1 MAQAHDMIDEPDIW
15 RAANLL
21 MKNHGD
27 DAPLV
32 AAQRADEMLARGDM
46 VGQAIWKRIT
56 SAFEELIRRKPKE
69 GERVN

>member
-1 MAQAHDMIDEPDIW
+1 MLDEPDIW

-21 MKNHGD
+21 LENHGD
-27 DAPLV
+27 NAPLV
-32 AAQRADEMLARGDM
+32 AAQRADGMLARGDM

-56 SAFEELIRRKPKE
+56 AAVEELIRRKPKQ

>member
-1 MAQAHDMIDEPDIW
+1 MLDEPDIW
-15 RAANLL
+15 HAANLL
-21 MKNHGD
+21 LKHHGD

-32 AAQRADEMLARGDM
+32 AAQRADEMLAQGDI

-56 SAFEELIRRKPKE
+56 AAVEELIRQKPKE

>member
-1 MAQAHDMIDEPDIW
+1 MLDEPDIW

-21 MKNHGD
+21 LKNHGD
-27 DAPLV
+27 NAPLV

-56 SAFEELIRRKPKE
+56 AAVEELIRRKPKQ